1 MQAAGADC
9 LFVRADFVKA
19 NVDQIP
25 VVLKEDSDCS
35 EQQAVFDELLDL
47 LSGNR

>member
-9 LFVRADFVKA
+9 LFVRADFVEQ
-19 NVDQIP
+19 NVQQIP
-25 VVLKEDSDCS
+25 VNLTEDSDCS

-47 LSGNR
+47 LAGNR